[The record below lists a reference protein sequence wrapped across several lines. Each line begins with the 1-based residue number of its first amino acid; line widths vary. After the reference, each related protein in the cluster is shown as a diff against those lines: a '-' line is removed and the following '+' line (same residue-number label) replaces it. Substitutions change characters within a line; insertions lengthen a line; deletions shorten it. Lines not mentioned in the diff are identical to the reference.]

1 MFKRFLTISCL
12 LAFFSWGNVGLQAE
26 EISSK
31 VFPFQAMGDEL
42 EKVWA
47 APDSQKIAGEN
58 GPIQIQGNDFVN
70 DAGPIRFW
78 GVNTC
83 FSMNFPDKEQAV
95 QYAKRMAKFGINAVR
110 LHHMDSRDIWGKN
123 ASQTQTII
131 DPEQLDKLDWLIYQ
145 FKQNGIYVNINLH
158 VSRKFN
164 EKDGF
169 VGYDERP
176 GHDKGLDNFEPRMVE
191 FQKKYAKDLLTHVN
205 PYTKMAYTED
215 PCVAMIEINNENSV
229 VASWFWGN
237 LDNLPQVYEAMF
249 QKKWN
254 QWLAKKYDSTKAIRK
269 AWNCAEYPL
278 SENLVLCG
286 TFDTQEAYEQ
296 SNWHVENDSLS
307 KGSASV
313 VKEEKFLRLKV
324 EKMGTHTWN
333 PQIYVRN
340 LNIQEGMPYTLT
352 FRARANQE
360 RKLSV
365 GISQNHADW
374 NNLGFS
380 NQWDVTKEWK
390 TYTYQ
395 FIARKGDSNARL
407 SFSTFAPGEF
417 DFDDVSLVA
426 GGTVGIAA
434 DEKLEDQS
442 IGIIYRNKVSIRS
455 TPEARRDFAFFV
467 LDLEDQYWQEMYR
480 YIKDDLKAKVPVSG
494 TQLQYGAHYAQAR
507 LDYCDIHA
515 YWNHPNFP
523 GKPWDGGNW
532 KVRNKPL
539 VNELGSGGTIASLAN
554 NRVLGKP
561 YTVSEYNHPYPNLY
575 GAEGFPMIS
584 SMAAFQ
590 NWGGIFI
597 FAWSHTKEFNDQF
610 TPSFFDICA
619 NPIQLVHMPACY
631 NMFVRGDVR
640 SGISL
645 PKAEKR
651 IYEVGYEQERE
662 IQANA
667 GNGYH
672 RSLSSV
678 GFTAAN
684 PMETY
689 VGIRTKD
696 LPFKDAATEGV
707 KPFVK
712 AEDFEAPRKTVSKT
726 GEMKWNAETEKKG
739 FYQVDTPRTKIFTGF
754 IDGRTFSYADGTKM
768 IPGKTILDW
777 ATISLT
783 QLDEKRSLLAAT
795 GFMQNS
801 GWKLR
806 SYRTEEIEG
815 KAEIVNTET
824 PATLLDQEITFCR
837 ARGSSPMLCEG
848 ISAKIIL
855 PASGDVQVYPLDGN
869 GKRMKP
875 FTAKRLDGDFVEI
888 EISPEYQTLW
898 YEVVK

>member
-12 LAFFSWGNVGLQAE
+12 TVFFSLGSFWLQAE
-26 EISSK
+26 EVSGK
-31 VFPFQAMGDEL
+31 VFPFQAMGGEL

-47 APDSQKIAGEN
+47 APDAQKIAGAD
-58 GPIQIQGNDFVN
+58 GPIRIRGNDFVN

-83 FSMNFPDKEQAV
+83 FNMNFPDKEKAV
-95 QYAKRMAKFGINAVR
+95 VYARRMAKFGINAVR

-123 ASQTQTII
+123 ISRTQTEI

-176 GHDKGLDNFEPRMVE
+176 KQDKGIDNFEPRMVE
-191 FQKKYAKDLLTHVN
+191 LQKKYAKDLLTHVN
-205 PYTKMAYTED
+205 PYTKLAYTED

-229 VASWFWGN
+229 VASWFWGQ
-237 LDNLPQVYEAMF
+237 LDTLPEVYEAMF

-254 QWLAKKYDSTKAIRK
+254 EWLAKKYDSTEAVRK
-269 AWNCAEYPL
+269 AWNSANYPL
-278 SENLVLCG
+278 SENLVPCS
-286 TFDTQEAYEQ
+286 TFESQEAFGKSDWFLELGAH
-296 SNWHVENDSLS
+296 SKASLQVDE
-307 KGSASV
+307 GG
-313 VKEEKFLRLKV
+313 KFLRMKV
-324 EKMGTHTWN
+324 EKMGKNAWN
-333 PQIYVRN
+333 PQMYVRN
-340 LNIQEGMPYTLT
+340 VKIEKGMPYTVT
-352 FRARANQE
+352 FRARADQE
-360 RKLSV
+360 RSLSV
-365 GISQNHADW
+365 GVSQDHAEW
-374 NNLGFS
+374 QNLGLAAR
-380 NQWDVTKEWK
+380 WEVTKEWK

-395 FIARKGDSNARL
+395 FIAREDDPNARL
-407 SFSTFAPGEF
+407 AFSNFAPGTF

-426 GGTVGIAA
+426 GGTVGLAP

-442 IGIIYRNKVSIRS
+442 IGIVYRNKGTIRS
-455 TPEARRDFAFFV
+455 TPEAKRDFTFFV
-467 LDLEDQYWQEMYR
+467 LDLEDEYWQEMYR
-480 YIKDDLKAKVPVSG
+480 YIKDDLKAKAPVSG

-523 GKPWDGGNW
+523 GKPWDQSNW
-532 KVRNKPL
+532 KVGNKPL
-539 VNELGSGGTIASLAN
+539 VNVLGKGGTVASLAN
-554 NRVLGKP
+554 LRVLGKP

-597 FAWSHTKEFNDQF
+597 FAWSHTKELEDWY

-640 SGISL
+640 SALSV
-645 PKAEKR
+645 KNVEKR
-651 IYEVGYEQERE
+651 VYELGYEQERE
-662 IQANA
+662 IQA
-667 GNGYH
+667 GSPNGYH
-672 RSLSSV
+672 RSLHSIGLTSS
-678 GFTAAN
+678 N
-684 PMETY
+684 PLEAY
-689 VGIRTKD
+689 VGVRTKD
-696 LPFKDAATEGV
+696 LPFQDAATQGV
-707 KPFVK
+707 PPFVK
-712 AEDFEAPRKTVSKT
+712 PENYEAPLKTVSPT
-726 GEMKWNAETEKKG
+726 GEMKWNVETEKKG

-754 IDGRTFSYADGTKM
+754 IDGRTFSYADGTKI

-783 QLDEKRSLLAAT
+783 QLDEKRYLLAAT
-795 GFMQNS
+795 GFMQNKD
-801 GWKLR
+801 WKLR
-806 SYRTEEIEG
+806 PYSAEEITG
-815 KAEIVNTET
+815 QAKIAHTDD
-824 PATLLDQEITFCR
+824 PATLLDKDITYCR
-837 ARGSSPMLCEG
+837 ARGSAPTLCEG
-848 ISAKIIL
+848 IAAKVIL
-855 PASGDVQVYPLDGN
+855 PASGDVKVYPLDGN
-869 GKRMKP
+869 GKRMEP
-875 FTAKRLDGDFVEI
+875 FSAKRLDGQFVEI
-888 EISPEYQTLW
+888 EILPKYQTLW